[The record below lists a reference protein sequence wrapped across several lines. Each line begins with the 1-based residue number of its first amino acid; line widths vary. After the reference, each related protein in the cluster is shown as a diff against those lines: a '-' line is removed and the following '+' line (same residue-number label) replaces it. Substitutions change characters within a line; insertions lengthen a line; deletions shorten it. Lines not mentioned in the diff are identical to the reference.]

1 MLYYDM
7 MVKLAV
13 TDTATLFNLT
23 ATIHRLNQEEETKMK
38 IISNNPKLDSAKNL
52 NDTLVDAYLLHFL
65 KEMDPKMAQKSDV
78 YKKMLAKGKPNSKE
92 LQIDDMGKLQSMR
105 ELMKQKAI
113 INSENSEENLNL
125 LLGNMVKQNIIDRKG
140 GKNNVQKLG
149 EKDNEGNIS

>member
-1 MLYYDM
+1 M
-7 MVKLAV
+7 
-13 TDTATLFNLT
+13 
-23 ATIHRLNQEEETKMK
+23 
-38 IISNNPKLDSAKNL
+38 
-52 NDTLVDAYLLHFL
+52 DAYLLHFL
-65 KEMDPKMAQKSDV
+65 KEMDPKMAEKSDV

-149 EKDNEGNIS
+149 EKDNEGNIL